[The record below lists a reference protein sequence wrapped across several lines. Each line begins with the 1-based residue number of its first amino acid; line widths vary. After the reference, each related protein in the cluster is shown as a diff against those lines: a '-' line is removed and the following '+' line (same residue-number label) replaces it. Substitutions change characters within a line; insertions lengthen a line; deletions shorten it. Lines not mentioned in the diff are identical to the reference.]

1 MDTLTTIFYRASLCL
16 MIAGLL
22 SFATAQQNKNSS
34 SMGMGKSK
42 ASSAQSTSGLSPAD
56 QKFIKE
62 AAEGG
67 LAEVELGQLAT
78 EKGSS
83 DDVKKFGQRM
93 IDDHGKAN
101 DQLKQIASSKGVDL
115 PSEPSAKNK
124 ATKDRLSKLSGEQFD
139 KAYMTDMLQ
148 DHKIDIAAFRREST
162 SGRDQ
167 DVKSFATQTLPTLQD
182 HLKDA
187 QSIAPK
193 VLQAKRST
201 TEQPNASRR

>member
-62 AAEGG
+62 AADGG

-93 IDDHGKAN
+93 VDDHGKAN

-115 PSEPSAKNK
+115 PSEPSPKNK
-124 ATKDRLSKLSGEQFD
+124 ATKDRLSKLSGQQFD

-148 DHKIDIAAFRREST
+148 DHKKDVAAFQREST

>member
-1 MDTLTTIFYRASLCL
+1 M
-16 MIAGLL
+16 
-22 SFATAQQNKNSS
+22 
-34 SMGMGKSK
+34 
-42 ASSAQSTSGLSPAD
+42 
-56 QKFIKE
+56 
-62 AAEGG
+62 
-67 LAEVELGQLAT
+67 V
-78 EKGSS
+78 
-83 DDVKKFGQRM
+83 
-93 IDDHGKAN
+93 DDHGKAN

-115 PSEPSAKNK
+115 PSEPSPKNK
-124 ATKDRLSKLSGEQFD
+124 ATKDRLSKLSGQQFD

-148 DHKIDIAAFRREST
+148 DHKKDVAAFQREST